1 LSEVIVVENPAR
13 LARTA
18 AEWVVRRLRDVAA
31 RNRVTFALAGGST
44 PRLLYQAL
52 ATEMAHRVPWERI
65 EFYFGD
71 ERCVPPG
78 DAESNYRMAEE
89 ALFRGHLVDGGK
101 VHRMAG
107 DEADVDAAA
116 AEYGI
121 ELPPALDLLLL
132 GVGPDGHTCSLFP
145 GQPALDEK
153 VRRVVAVKDAPKPPP
168 VRLTITPPV
177 IAAARSVL
185 VLCAGRDKAQA
196 VQTALEGP
204 LDVRACPAQLARHG
218 TWILDRA
225 AAAQLSSSTG
235 PTGASGERKT

>member
-1 LSEVIVVENPAR
+1 VAATPLSEVIVVDSPAR

-18 AEWVVRRLRDVAA
+18 AEWVVVRLRDVAA
-31 RNRVTFALAGGST
+31 RNRVTFALSGGST
-44 PRLLYQAL
+44 PRLLYQSL

-71 ERCVPPG
+71 ERCVPPS
-78 DAESNYRMAEE
+78 DADSNYRLAEE

-107 DEADVDAAA
+107 EDPDPEAAA
-116 AEYGI
+116 AEYGV

-153 VRRVVAVKDAPKPPP
+153 VRRVVVVKNAPKPPSL
-168 VRLTITPPV
+168 RLTITPPV
-177 IAAARSVL
+177 IAAARGVL
-185 VLCAGRDKAQA
+185 VLCAGRDKAAA
-196 VQTALEGP
+196 VAAALEGP
-204 LDVRACPAQLARHG
+204 LDIHACPAQLARHG

-225 AAAQLSSSTG
+225 AAARLSSATSQ
-235 PTGASGERKT
+235 RKM